1 LLLPPKK
8 LYIQQDQYNEREQAL
23 MKISIQQRLEDTIEK
38 NTTTLLESNLT
49 DDPTK
54 LMGASID
61 SKLSRIDEE
70 LKKRL
75 QSLESRIEKN
85 TNKRF
90 KRIEDLIA
98 NIAPNSTQDP
108 KARGG
113 AHRGAPQKKSTHPRN
128 TPPLSNRSWTR
139 NGQGNGPGWTH
150 PTNTENSYLQRCAKL
165 NKYGRLFTGD
175 PVASTV
181 EAGRPGK

>member
-1 LLLPPKK
+1 
-8 LYIQQDQYNEREQAL
+8 

-38 NTTTLLESNLT
+38 TTTTLLELNLT

-61 SKLSRIDEE
+61 SKLSRIDKEP
-70 LKKRL
+70 KKRL
-75 QSLESRIEKN
+75 QSLESQIEEN

-98 NIAPNSTQDP
+98 NIAPKSTQDP

-113 AHRGAPQKKSTHPRN
+113 PHHGAPQKKSTHLQN
-128 TPPLSNRSWTR
+128 TPPSSN
-139 NGQGNGPGWTH
+139 
-150 PTNTENSYLQRCAKL
+150 
-165 NKYGRLFTGD
+165 
-175 PVASTV
+175 
-181 EAGRPGK
+181 